1 MIEKIDSINIKN
13 EKNDSFFEKISLFYR
28 KKPPPNIA
36 EYIRLYIYNCIKR
49 KKQVKFAKNINKKS
63 RKYHID
69 FKNFF
74 ENRHIST
81 CQNGKKVVE

>member
-1 MIEKIDSINIKN
+1 MRLC
-13 EKNDSFFEKISLFYR
+13 SF
-28 KKPPPNIA
+28 
-36 EYIRLYIYNCIKR
+36 NCIKR

>member
-28 KKPPPNIA
+28 KKPPLNI
-36 EYIRLYIYNCIKR
+36 YIYNCIKR